1 MTPKRKSWLRI
12 GCGKD
17 MRGRKGKREVQPWQ
31 TMIPGVK
38 EAIIDFD
45 QERPCMYVSV
55 AGLVNGNGRVRTSKL
70 QTWYPVL
77 TPEVTIIITG
87 TTIIAARLGERT
99 SRVMSWLLCYSG
111 MVQVLAVRLCN
122 VWSFCLHCSQSKQT
136 IIAMCTITLNWMYD
150 GDYNTEEFAA
160 EIKESGRRKRIM
172 KEMHSMAAA
181 K

>member
-87 TTIIAARLGERT
+87 TTILAARLGERT

-122 VWSFCLHCSQSKQT
+122 VWSFCLHCS
-136 IIAMCTITLNWMYD
+136 
-150 GDYNTEEFAA
+150 
-160 EIKESGRRKRIM
+160 
-172 KEMHSMAAA
+172 
-181 K
+181 